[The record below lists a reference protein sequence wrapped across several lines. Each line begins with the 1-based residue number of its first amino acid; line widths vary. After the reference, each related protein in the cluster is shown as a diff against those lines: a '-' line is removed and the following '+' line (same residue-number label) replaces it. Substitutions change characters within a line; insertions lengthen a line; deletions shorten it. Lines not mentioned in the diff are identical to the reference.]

1 MLLRKLLTNVF
12 YLQWYS
18 WKYAC
23 KRAKQLHSCLTVCN
37 SVNCSCQAP
46 LSMRFSRQEYQS
58 GLPCRPQG
66 IFLTP
71 AIKPESLTSPALA
84 GGSLPLASPGKPL
97 MESIKPLGQIALWDS
112 QQPNHVSK
120 EGPFPKRQG
129 TSEHLRDLKKNSHKN
144 IC

>member
-1 MLLRKLLTNVF
+1 
-12 YLQWYS
+12 
-18 WKYAC
+18 
-23 KRAKQLHSCLTVCN
+23 
-37 SVNCSCQAP
+37 
-46 LSMRFSRQEYQS
+46 MRFSRQEYQS

-66 IFLTP
+66 ILLTP

-120 EGPFPKRQG
+120 EGPLPKRQG